1 MARQKLNQLIA
12 QGKTEEAFSIL
23 LQVELKEEEVH
34 KQVIMLSGQYHQWK
48 RQDQLG
54 LEPAKSDL
62 RRIESALFDLIQTT
76 EIPPLPEADPPPPK
90 DPPASLSDW
99 FKTGKTFN
107 PKPEEKKEPLTPAP
121 EDNPLATDPFADF
134 KSMFKNSGI
143 DWTKSSYGDGS
154 KRTQAMNL
162 AQQPRVLLT
171 SPGITADLRQ
181 KVYELE
187 QTEFIKEV
195 SIVSRN
201 NWVILRDRSRFWHGP
216 GVASDMGTKLWEF
229 YNAGEEIKHVAL
241 APNNQY
247 VILRGF
253 NSCWFS
259 GGIRQDLKDS
269 LWQFYHAG
277 EELKHLAFSP
287 EGAFVLLR
295 ARSAF
300 WASGDCPPE
309 LVTKLWEFYH
319 AGEEIKQVAMGPH
332 GRFVILRG
340 RNGFW
345 HSGNLPPD
353 LKDEIWRL
361 NQGSHTIRRVY
372 FCDADDWVILL

>member
-1 MARQKLNQLIA
+1 MAREKLNQLIA
-12 QGKTEEAFSIL
+12 QGKTEEALSIL
-23 LQVELKEEEVH
+23 LKVELKEEDVH
-34 KQVIMLSGQYHQWK
+34 KQIIMLSGQYHQWK

-54 LEPAKSDL
+54 LEPPKSDL

-76 EIPPLPEADPPPPK
+76 EIPPLPEADPPPR
-90 DPPASLSDW
+90 
-99 FKTGKTFN
+99 
-107 PKPEEKKEPLTPAP
+107 KEPTTLLP
-121 EDNPLATDPFADF
+121 TDPFADF
-134 KSMFKNSGI
+134 KSLLKNSGI
-143 DWTKSSYGDGS
+143 DWTKQSYGGDGS
-154 KRTQAMNL
+154 QRTQAMNL

-171 SPGITADLRQ
+171 SAGITADLKQ

-195 SIVSRN
+195 SIISRN

-216 GVASDMGTKLWEF
+216 GVAPDLGTKLWEF
-229 YNAGEEIKHVAL
+229 YNTGEEIKHVAL
-241 APNNQY
+241 APYNQF

-253 NSCWFS
+253 NSFWFS

-269 LWQFYHAG
+269 LWQFYNSG
-277 EELKHLAFSP
+277 EEIKHLSLSP

-309 LVTKLWEFYH
+309 LVTKLWEFYN
-319 AGEEIKQVAMGPH
+319 AGEDIKQVALGPQ

-345 HSGNLPPD
+345 HSGNLPQD

-361 NQGSHTIRRVY
+361 NQGNHTIRRVY